1 MHPNQH
7 TFSSLFLCSRS
18 SFSSAT
24 SACSVPGTTEDKRT
38 TNMRGGGRGLSPDLR
53 TQQTNELVV
62 LVFKLLELL
71 PRVLQ
76 LVLHLLDDFHI
87 GIVQLGLTRLVWRG
101 EGGGRG

>member
-1 MHPNQH
+1 MLEKQLQLGHFRLQRAWNDRGQ
-7 TFSSLFLCSRS
+7 
-18 SFSSAT
+18 
-24 SACSVPGTTEDKRT
+24 ED
-38 TNMRGGGRGLSPDLR
+38 NEHEGGGGSRAEPGLAR